1 MANLKRNS
9 ITLVKEIKA
18 GEVVTETYWT
28 PVFIPL
34 DVIYEA
40 MDLMEKLEDKEAN
53 VSEREMFDMLMDF
66 ITNKI
71 YNEEFTVE
79 ELKKGLHAPQA
90 VNELKDQLGF
100 IVQGEQTNETKK
112 FLEKKR

>member
-1 MANLKRNS
+1 MANLKRNT
-9 ITLVKEIKA
+9 ITLVKEILD
-18 GEVVTETYWT
+18 GEVTTETYIT

-40 MDLMEKLEDKEAN
+40 MDLMEKLEDKEEN
-53 VSEREMFDMLMDF
+53 ISERDMFDLLIDF

-71 YNEEFTVE
+71 YNGRFTVE
-79 ELKKGLHAPQA
+79 ELRKGLHAPQA
-90 VNELKDQLGF
+90 INELKDQLAF
-100 IVQGEQTNETKK
+100 IIQGQQTDETKK